1 MKPLDFYHNFCMCAQ
16 KSQADP
22 AGTQT
27 PADGPA
33 PWEHDKSNVR
43 VGHESDCSYRLWAE
57 RYKGYVDTLRAHG
70 IPLDHDLIQNG
81 NAWFEN
87 NVNSGMTCMERLM
100 ELEQPPM
107 AIYAGNDLF
116 ALAGFDFYEVALI

>member
-1 MKPLDFYHNFCMCAQ
+1 M
-16 KSQADP
+16 
-22 AGTQT
+22 
-27 PADGPA
+27 
-33 PWEHDKSNVR
+33 
-43 VGHESDCSYRLWAE
+43 GHESDCSYRLWAE